1 MVKKPSS
8 KKSFSSWKKITAVVL
23 VIILCLGGFSVWEL
37 YSLVYRPNVGF
48 TEGDKYFYI
57 PTGSE
62 FQDVSNAL
70 VQQGIILSQTTF
82 DWVAEQKKYK
92 LNVKPGRYLLG
103 NGMSNNGLVN
113 LLRSGEQDP
122 IMVTFNTV
130 RFKEDLAGKVGKFLE
145 SDSTQIIE
153 LLNSSDFVSKYG
165 FNTTTFLT
173 LFLPNTYE
181 FYWNTSAEQFVER
194 MATEYKKYWT
204 AERKQKAK
212 KLGLSQSDV
221 SILASIVQKE
231 TNKNDE
237 KPTVAGVYL
246 NRLKKGMLLQAD
258 PTLVYANKDFTA
270 RRVLNW
276 HKKIDSP
283 YNTYKYKGLPPGPI
297 CLPSISSIDAV
308 LNAKPHNYLFFCAK
322 ADNSGYHSFASTYR
336 EHLKNAR
343 EFQRELNRRKVY
355 H

>member
-1 MVKKPSS
+1 MAKKRK
-8 KKSFSSWKKITAVVL
+8 KKSNGNWKKILAVVL
-23 VIILCLGGFSVWEL
+23 VILVCLGGFSGWQF
-37 YSLVYRPNVGF
+37 YSMIYTSNVGF
-48 TEGDKYFYI
+48 TGEDKYFYI

-62 FQDVSNAL
+62 FQEVSNAL
-70 VQQGIILSQTTF
+70 VSDGILINQASF
-82 DWVAEQKKYK
+82 DWVAEQKNYK
-92 LNVKPGRYLLG
+92 LNIKPGRYKLEA
-103 NGMSNNGLVN
+103 GMSNNQLVN

-122 IMVTFNTV
+122 IKVTFNTV
-130 RFKEDLAGKVGKFLE
+130 RFKEDLAGKVGAFIE
-145 SDSTQIIE
+145 ADSTEIID
-153 LLNSSDFVSKYG
+153 LLNDDAFVSKYG

-181 FYWNTSAEQFVER
+181 FWWNTSAEQFVDR
-194 MATEYKKYWT
+194 MAKEYKKFWT
-204 AERKQKAK
+204 ADRKQKASA
-212 KLGLSQSDV
+212 LGLSQSEV

-258 PTLVYANKDFTA
+258 PTLVYANRDFTA
-270 RRVLNW
+270 RRVLNR

-308 LNAKPHNYLFFCAK
+308 LNAKSHNYLYFCAK
-322 ADNSGYHSFASTYR
+322 ADGSGYHTFASTYS

-355 H
+355 R